1 MRCLLVPFFVTNL
14 TAISIILECQVD
26 FALRAREKTI
36 TQFTNPIM
44 SAATHC
50 KGSGA
55 ANAFDK
61 YNTEKSGLAAGL
73 AKGHVVVKYS
83 AKVKTRSRSLKKSD
97 KTQAARSLAREVMG
111 LAPYE
116 KRILDVLKTGAGNVE
131 KRMYKMGKKRLGT
144 HRRALKKRDEI
155 KQYWA
160 KLRQAASN

>member
-1 MRCLLVPFFVTNL
+1 
-14 TAISIILECQVD
+14 
-26 FALRAREKTI
+26 
-36 TQFTNPIM
+36 M
-44 SAATHC
+44 SAQAHC
-50 KGSGA
+50 LGAGA

-83 AKVKTRSRSLKKSD
+83 AKSKTRSRSAKKSD
-97 KTQAARSLAREVMG
+97 KTHTARQIAREVMG

-116 KRILDVLKTGAGNVE
+116 KRILDVLKAGAGNVE

-155 KQYWA
+155 KAYWS
-160 KLRQAASN
+160 KLRQANAN

>member
-1 MRCLLVPFFVTNL
+1 
-14 TAISIILECQVD
+14 
-26 FALRAREKTI
+26 
-36 TQFTNPIM
+36 M
-44 SAATHC
+44 SASDHC
-50 KGSGA
+50 KGAGA

-61 YNTEKSGLAAGL
+61 YKADKTGLAAGM

-83 AKVKTRSRSLKKSD
+83 AKLKTRSRSLKKND
-97 KTQAARSLAREVMG
+97 KVHAARSIAREVCG

-116 KRILDVLKTGAGNVE
+116 KRILDVLKVGAGNVE

-160 KLRQAASN
+160 KARQAAQ